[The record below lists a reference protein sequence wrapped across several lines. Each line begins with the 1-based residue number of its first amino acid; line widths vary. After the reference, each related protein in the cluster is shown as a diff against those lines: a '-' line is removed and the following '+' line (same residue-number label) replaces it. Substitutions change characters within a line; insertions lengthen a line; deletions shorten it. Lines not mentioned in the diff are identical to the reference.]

1 MQTTRPKNGEILYS
15 LTDVP
20 SVGHSTTAA
29 LQHIMACFIGIIT
42 PTLII
47 GSVLGLQAEIPYLIS
62 MALMTSGV
70 STFIQAK
77 KFGPVGCGLIAVQ
90 GTSFTFISALLVAG
104 TAIKSRGGS
113 NEEIMALMF
122 GLCFFGAFVEIVL
135 SQFIQYLKAVITPLT
150 TGIVI
155 TTIGITLIKVG
166 MTDLSGGFN
175 ATDFG
180 APHNLI
186 LGLSV
191 LITVIALNASKY
203 PLLRLSAIFIGML
216 VGCIIAWYQ
225 GILSF
230 NNMLSSPLISIP
242 EPFKYGVAFDWEL
255 FIPIALVY
263 FLSAIETSGD
273 LTANSLFCK
282 EPIKGPIYLKRIKGG
297 ILADGVNSMLA
308 AMFNSFPNTT
318 FGQNNAVIQMTGV
331 ASRHVGFYIAGFL
344 VLLGLFPVVG
354 SVLQLMPKP
363 VLGGATLV
371 MFATIAVA
379 GVKILTSEPIDRR
392 KSLIIATS
400 LGLGLGVMMVPETLA
415 QLPQLANNI
424 LSSSV
429 TTAGFCAIIMSIAI
443 PEPKAGELEEDNVES
458 QDPSLA
464 PRFNHPAATVL
475 ADESPINES
484 ERQ

>member
-1 MQTTRPKNGEILYS
+1 MFDARPQNNEILYS

-20 SVGHSTTAA
+20 SISHSITAA

-77 KFGPVGCGLIAVQ
+77 KFGPIGCGLIAVQ

-113 NEEIMALMF
+113 NDEIMALMF
-122 GLCFFGAFVEIVL
+122 GLCFFGAFVEIII
-135 SQFIQYLKAVITPLT
+135 SQFIQHLKAVITPLT

-175 ATDFG
+175 APDFG
-180 APHNLI
+180 APHNLM

-191 LITVIALNASKY
+191 LVTVIALNASKF
-203 PLLRLSAIFIGML
+203 PMLRLSAIFCGML
-216 VGCIIAWYQ
+216 VGCIIAWWQ

-230 NNMLSSPLISIP
+230 DDMVSLPLISVP
-242 EPFKYGVAFDWEL
+242 EPFKYGIAFDWEL

-282 EPIKGPIYLKRIKGG
+282 EPIKGPVYINRIKGG
-297 ILADGVNSMLA
+297 ILADGINSMLA
-308 AMFNSFPNTT
+308 AVFNSFPNTT

-331 ASRHVGFYIAGFL
+331 ASRHVGFYIAGLL
-344 VLLGLFPVVG
+344 VLLGLFPIIG

-400 LGLGLGVMMVPETLA
+400 LGLGLGVMMVPDALA
-415 QLPQLANNI
+415 QLPQLVNNI

-429 TTAGFCAIIMSIAI
+429 TTAGFCAITMSILI
-443 PEPKAGELEEDNVES
+443 PDNTPVDAPAEEEVSSINLATDKHLPSMASPNVIASKALRES
-458 QDPSLA
+458 
-464 PRFNHPAATVL
+464 
-475 ADESPINES
+475 
-484 ERQ
+484 

>member
-1 MQTTRPKNGEILYS
+1 
-15 LTDVP
+15 
-20 SVGHSTTAA
+20 
-29 LQHIMACFIGIIT
+29 
-42 PTLII
+42 
-47 GSVLGLQAEIPYLIS
+47 
-62 MALMTSGV
+62 
-70 STFIQAK
+70 
-77 KFGPVGCGLIAVQ
+77 
-90 GTSFTFISALLVAG
+90 
-104 TAIKSRGGS
+104 
-113 NEEIMALMF
+113 MF
-122 GLCFFGAFVEIVL
+122 GLCFFGAFVEIIL
-135 SQFIQYLKAVITPLT
+135 SRFIQHLKAVITPLT

-175 ATDFG
+175 APDFG
-180 APHNLI
+180 AVHNLL

-216 VGCIIAWYQ
+216 VGCFIAWWQ
-225 GILSF
+225 GILTF
-230 NNMLSSPLISIP
+230 DNMIPLPLVSVP
-242 EPFKYGVAFDWEL
+242 QPFKYGIAFDWSL

-282 EPIKGPIYLKRIKGG
+282 EPIKGPIYIERIKGG
-297 ILADGVNSMLA
+297 VLADGVNSMLA

-331 ASRHVGFYIAGFL
+331 ASRHVGFYIAGL
-344 VLLGLFPVVG
+344 LLLLGLFPVIG

-429 TTAGFCAIIMSIAI
+429 TTAGFCAIIMSIVI
-443 PEPKAGELEEDNVES
+443 PEKKTPPELPTTSEHSPELGTSETDILEQAN
-458 QDPSLA
+458 LA
-464 PRFNHPAATVL
+464 VPH
-475 ADESPINES
+475 SSNE
-484 ERQ
+484 